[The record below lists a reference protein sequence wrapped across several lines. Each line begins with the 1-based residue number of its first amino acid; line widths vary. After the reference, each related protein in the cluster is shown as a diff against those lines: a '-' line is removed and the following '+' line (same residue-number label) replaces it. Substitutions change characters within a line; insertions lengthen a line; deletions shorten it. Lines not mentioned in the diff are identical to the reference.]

1 MKGAS
6 NKGAV
11 LRSQHF
17 FVAAW
22 LTPMMILL
30 LVFSIIPIA
39 ASVVISFTNSSGIGS
54 APFIGLANYKEL
66 LGDMI
71 FKKALRNTL
80 LFVVVAVTI
89 NLIVSTTLAVAITS
103 VVNRKLRNSLRGLFF
118 MPAVVPVVALSYVW
132 IMIFEPTSG
141 ILNQF
146 LSIFGI
152 QTPIYWLNDSK
163 LALPSIIFVTLWCDL
178 GYNLVLIMA
187 GLDAIPKMFYEAAYI
202 DGANEMQVFFK
213 VTLPLLAR
221 TMLFVSIM
229 TCISYFQVFAQV
241 QIMTRGGPDNA
252 SQVLAFDI
260 YQNAFQYMRLGY
272 ASAMAVVLLVLIL
285 IVSVFQLVSVKI
297 DWEY

>member
-1 MKGAS
+1 M
-6 NKGAV
+6 
-11 LRSQHF
+11 L
-17 FVAAW
+17 
-22 LTPMMILL
+22 ILL
-30 LVFSIIPIA
+30 FVFSIIPIA
-39 ASVVISFTNSSGIGS
+39 ASIIISFSNSSGVGS
-54 APFIGLANYKEL
+54 SSFIGLANYKEL
-66 LGDMI
+66 FTDII
-71 FKKALRNTL
+71 FKKALGNTL
-80 LFVVVAVTI
+80 FFVVVAVII

-103 VVNRKLRNSLRGLFF
+103 VVNKKLKNTLRGLFF

-132 IMIFEPTSG
+132 IMIFEPSSG
-141 ILNQF
+141 VFNQIL
-146 LSIFGI
+146 SVFGVP
-152 QTPIYWLNDSK
+152 TPIYWLNDAR
-163 LALPSIIFVTLWCDL
+163 LALPSVIFVTLWCDL

-187 GLDAIPKMFYEAAYI
+187 GLDAIPKMFYEAAHI

-213 VTLPLLAR
+213 ITLPLLVR

-241 QIMTRGGPDNA
+241 QIMTGGRPDNA
-252 SQVLAFDI
+252 SQVLAFAI